1 MKPRAERLNTHTHV
15 IIWQEVAWCRQKL
28 GSQWKCSRKSSLLSL
43 IDRLDYFHPNRLSVL
58 SAQTTALL
66 LLQRKG
72 KFSHFVSPLAP
83 TVKISAK
90 YSPHAVGYCWIL
102 STCRRRIENIPS
114 PKRSEQQPDSCETDN
129 ATLSAPFD
137 SLHRILANILFVCVA
152 SHLNS
157 EVGSHKSSDAHRYL
171 SADNLS

>member
-1 MKPRAERLNTHTHV
+1 M
-15 IIWQEVAWCRQKL
+15 IIWEEVAWILVQS
-28 GSQWKCSRKSSLLSL
+28 GSQWKCSRKSSLMSL

-90 YSPHAVGYCWIL
+90 YSPHSVGYCWIL
-102 STCRRRIENIPS
+102 STCQRRIENIPS
-114 PKRSEQQPDSCETDN
+114 QKRSEQQPDSCETDN

-137 SLHRILANILFVCVA
+137 SLHRILANIIFRFNPLRCIPLEFWGAVA
-152 SHLNS
+152 QKQRCSQIFERRQQQQQQQH
-157 EVGSHKSSDAHRYL
+157 
-171 SADNLS
+171 